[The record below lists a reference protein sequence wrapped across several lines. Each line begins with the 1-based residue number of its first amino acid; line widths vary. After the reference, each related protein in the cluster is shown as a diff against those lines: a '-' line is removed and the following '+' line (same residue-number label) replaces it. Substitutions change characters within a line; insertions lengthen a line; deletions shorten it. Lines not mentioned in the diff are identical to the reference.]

1 MTGGRGGIGGM
12 VGEAAH
18 DGTQEVHTWV
28 HLAKDGSRFKLRMLV
43 VDGILYTQP

>member
-1 MTGGRGGIGGM
+1 MTGGRGGI

-18 DGTQEVHTWV
+18 DGTKEVHT
-28 HLAKDGSRFKLRMLV
+28 HLAKDGSRFELRMLV